1 MLKNGNKKRL
11 NINKILKKNTK
22 NLVFYL
28 EFRVFFLN
36 EKECPTKVSHQ
47 INEFLAFLK
56 TQLLAEQSVIIHN

>member
-1 MLKNGNKKRL
+1 MVTKKD
-11 NINKILKKNTK
+11 KISTKYLKKKTK